1 MTCKAKRL
9 KCDEKKVPPHS
20 LEWSDEQPFCEQ
32 CTKKGLQ
39 CEGYAKN
46 FKWKS
51 FEDIQEQ
58 KKNAPVRRKS
68 SCMSCG
74 RAYV

>member
-1 MTCKAKRL
+1 MKWTNDK
-9 KCDEKKVPPHS
+9 
-20 LEWSDEQPFCEQ
+20 PFCDQ

-68 SCMSCG
+68 GGTFPLPSAFV
-74 RAYV
+74 RVN